1 MTLRFGKAFSKFA
14 WQLYFLIGLLI
25 VQVVA
30 LLMWG
35 LAWMSA
41 TTPTTLSFVVPLDE
55 AEYWQPLVD
64 DFEADNPDIELELV
78 QGEYT
83 TDQVKA
89 IYTSDLSTGQP
100 QYDLIYMDII
110 WVPWFASEG
119 WLADL
124 SGYLSSDELAQ
135 FIPSEV
141 AAGRYQGR
149 LYRIPFRPDVGV
161 LLYNQA
167 VLEQGQ
173 VSPPT
178 TWRHLMDRSQ
188 TLQAQTRVPWGYLW
202 QGRAYEGLVV
212 NFVEVLA
219 GMGGTWIDADTGEVG
234 LDQPV
239 AIAAAQ
245 FLHQTIQQGVSPETI
260 TSYGETESFQQFQAG
275 ESAFLRSW
283 PYFWRLVQADA
294 ASADSVGLAA
304 LPKAP
309 GKSGSACRGGW
320 GFAIPQATEHLEQA
334 WRAVEYLTS
343 TAVQRQFV
351 LSSGHLPSRLDLFE
365 APDILER
372 YPHFP
377 ELLTRL
383 TDHSIFRPQIPQYD
397 RASQILQTHL
407 WRLLIG
413 EQSAEQAMARAA
425 QETRAL
431 LGGVLDSG
439 RTDSVR
445 NQTSATRLPL

>member
-1 MTLRFGKAFSKFA
+1 VTRRLRKIFPQLT

-25 VQVVA
+25 VQLVA

-35 LAWMSA
+35 VAWMSETA
-41 TTPTTLSFVVPLDE
+41 PTTLSFVVPLDE

-64 DFEADNPDIELELV
+64 EFEADNPDIELALV

-100 QYDLIYMDII
+100 QYDLIYMDVI

-124 SGYLSSDELAQ
+124 SDYLSDEALGQ

-141 AAGRYQGR
+141 AAGRYQGH

-173 VSPPT
+173 MAPPT
-178 TWRHLMDRSQ
+178 TWPQLRDSAL
-188 TLQAQTRVPWGYLW
+188 TLQARTKVPWGYLW

-212 NFVEVLA
+212 NFVEVLG
-219 GMGGTWIDADTGEVG
+219 GMGGTWIDAETGEVG
-234 LDQPV
+234 LDQPD

-245 FLHQTIQQGVSPETI
+245 FLHQTLQQNITPATI

-283 PYFWRLVQADA
+283 PYFWQLARTHA
-294 ASADSVGLAA
+294 AAPVGVTP
-304 LPKAP
+304 LPTAP
-309 GKSGSACRGGW
+309 GQPGSACRGGW
-320 GFAIPQATEHLEQA
+320 GFAIPQATGHLEQA

-343 TAVQRQFV
+343 KSVQRRFV
-351 LSSGHLPSRLDLFE
+351 LASGHLPSRLDLFE
-365 APDILER
+365 DPDILDQ
-372 YPHFP
+372 YPHFG
-377 ELLTRL
+377 ELLTQL
-383 TDHSIFRPQIPQYD
+383 NSHSIFRPQIPQYD
-397 RASQILQTHL
+397 QASQILQTYL
-407 WRLLIG
+407 WQMLIG
-413 EQSAEQAMARAA
+413 EQSPQQAMVQAA
-425 QETRAL
+425 QDTREL
-431 LGGVLDSG
+431 L
-439 RTDSVR
+439 RT
-445 NQTSATRLPL
+445 P